1 MAFVHESEP
10 RSSQRFE
17 IDAAM
22 VKSCAYKSTE
32 WSNVFR
38 SGKKLWYRSRLLGD
52 GKKLVSAASVP
63 ALRKE
68 LGAVGIVLQRKVNL
82 KQDTMKSKRAVKPNA
97 ERAAEPGANL
107 AHAEAER
114 AARTK
119 RMRVRSKKLKKALK
133 KANKAA
139 ARQHSEE
146 VVLDEEK
153 AEEDEFIAS
162 AGAREI
168 QDMPLAHAL
177 SELKKMAELVPA
189 SEQIS
194 AAIQHAA
201 GSVNEAMEV
210 AKKAFLAIESAQLLM
225 VPPRIRICLL
235 MCPGEQ
241 FSPNQH
247 LNCFQRL
254 FPGKDV
260 NVYVEPE
267 ELRRLRILFQEIGFR
282 GGVVLCKGGSSRG
295 TQILA
300 ALQDTALQDHCCA
313 KHMWT

>member
-68 LGAVGIVLQRKVNL
+68 LGAVGIVLQRKVDR

-107 AHAEAER
+107 ADAEAER
-114 AARTK
+114 APRTK
-119 RMRVRSKKLKKALK
+119 RMQVRLKKLKKAK
-133 KANKAA
+133 KAA

-146 VVLDEEK
+146 VVVDEEK
-153 AEEDEFIAS
+153 AEEDELVQEEEAPEFQ
-162 AGAREI
+162 GT
-168 QDMPLAHAL
+168 PLVHAL

-235 MCPGEQ
+235 MCSGEQ

-247 LNCFQRL
+247 LNCFRRL

-267 ELRRLRILFQEIGFR
+267 ELRRLRIHFQEVGFR